1 MVLDVLPCSI
11 LGPAVT
17 NLEEDDDMDD
27 YKKMRMM
34 RMKKTGWCN
43 LL

>member
-11 LGPAVT
+11 LGPTVT

-27 YKKMRMM
+27 YKEDEDDEDEKD
-34 RMKKTGWCN
+34 GWCS